1 MNPCLHAKPRFQPRN
16 IPHHSTKVHTAKV
29 KLGNAKNSLNIDIY
43 ILSLSSFTC
52 SPAPARARVYTR
64 VRVCLGVN
72 HGKHAVASDRRGC
85 GTGPRT
91 FAPCGVMRPGLGKDA
106 TAATRPTRANVAY
119 SRAIP
124 PVVGTSRRF
133 HAGEVCGNSSR
144 PKHSF
149 ISVSELARRHVMDRK
164 EITSSL
170 VKQIETLLAEKV
182 DSAAIS
188 GRLGITQYVVEVI
201 ANDVDRPVGHSR
213 PPCRTSRR
221 VPNTKPGID
230 ASTIRMIQRMLAVG
244 ILNHAAIAR
253 EAGVS
258 PNTVSDVA
266 AGRRK
271 AVTTRRLNPGK
282 DEQFLPQPIRCGEC
296 GSLISVAPCR
306 ACRARREAAAK
317 KIV

>member
-1 MNPCLHAKPRFQPRN
+1 
-16 IPHHSTKVHTAKV
+16 
-29 KLGNAKNSLNIDIY
+29 
-43 ILSLSSFTC
+43 
-52 SPAPARARVYTR
+52 
-64 VRVCLGVN
+64 
-72 HGKHAVASDRRGC
+72 
-85 GTGPRT
+85 
-91 FAPCGVMRPGLGKDA
+91 
-106 TAATRPTRANVAY
+106 
-119 SRAIP
+119 
-124 PVVGTSRRF
+124 
-133 HAGEVCGNSSR
+133 
-144 PKHSF
+144 
-149 ISVSELARRHVMDRK
+149 MDRK

-170 VKQIETLLAEKV
+170 VKQVETLLAEKV